1 MLSQLKNERSK
12 MKKTILFDL
21 DGTLIDSTPAILDGF
36 GAAFRAHGA
45 TAPKPEAVK
54 ALVGHP
60 LDVMFAGLGAPTQL
74 VPDYIAAYK
83 ARYEQ
88 IFLEQTSLL
97 DGAAGALALASKV
110 ADVGV
115 VTTKTSKFSVILLEH
130 LGVMKFIKTVIGRDD
145 VVNPKPDPEPINR
158 ALERLGNTNAQDKAN
173 AFMIGDTTMDL
184 EAAKRADVA
193 GVGLVCGYGNEA
205 DLREHSNLIF
215 KNAFEAVKFI
225 AGR

>member
-1 MLSQLKNERSK
+1 

-36 GAAFRAHGA
+36 GAAFLAHGE
-45 TAPKPEAVK
+45 PMPNPEAVK

-60 LDVMFAGLGAPTQL
+60 LDFMFAGLGAPTHL

-97 DGAAGALALASKV
+97 EGAAGALALASEV

-130 LGVMKFIKTVIGRDD
+130 LSVMRFIKTVIGKDD
-145 VVNPKPDPEPINR
+145 VVNPKPDPEPINT
-158 ALERLGNTNAQDKAN
+158 ALERLGKTSAQDKAS
-173 AFMIGDTTMDL
+173 AFMIGDTRMDL
-184 EAAKRADVA
+184 EAAKRAGIA
-193 GVGLVCGYGNEA
+193 GVGLVCGYGKEA

-215 KNAFEAVKFI
+215 QNAFEAVKFI

>member
-1 MLSQLKNERSK
+1 

-36 GAAFRAHGA
+36 GAAFRAHGEP
-45 TAPKPEAVK
+45 APKPEAIK
-54 ALVGHP
+54 ALIGHP
-60 LDVMFAGLGAPTQL
+60 LDVMFAELGAPTQL

-83 ARYEQ
+83 ARYER

-97 DGAAGALALASKV
+97 DGAAGALALASEV

-115 VTTKTSKFSVILLEH
+115 VTTKTSKFSIILLEH
-130 LGVMKFIKTVIGRDD
+130 LGVMKFVKTVIGRDD
-145 VVNPKPDPEPINR
+145 VVNPKPDPEPINK
-158 ALERLGNTNAQDKAN
+158 ALERLSKTSAQDKAN

-184 EAAKRADVA
+184 EAAKGA
-193 GVGLVCGYGNEA
+193 GITGIGLVCGYGKEA

-225 AGR
+225 A

>member
-1 MLSQLKNERSK
+1 

-36 GAAFRAHGA
+36 GAAFLAHGEL
-45 TAPKPEAVK
+45 APKSEAVK

-60 LDVMFAGLGAPTQL
+60 LDFMFAGLGAPTHL

-97 DGAAGALALASKV
+97 DGAAGALALASEV

-145 VVNPKPDPEPINR
+145 VINPKPDPEPINR
-158 ALERLGNTNAQDKAN
+158 ARG
-173 AFMIGDTTMDL
+173 
-184 EAAKRADVA
+184 RA
-193 GVGLVCGYGNEA
+193 L
-205 DLREHSNLIF
+205 DLRRRLCRS
-215 KNAFEAVKFI
+215 
-225 AGR
+225 R

>member
-1 MLSQLKNERSK
+1 
-12 MKKTILFDL
+12 MKKTILFDR
-21 DGTLIDSTPAILDGF
+21 DGRRIDSTPAILDGF
-36 GAAFRAHGA
+36 GAAFLAHGEP
-45 TAPKPEAVK
+45 TPNPEAVK

-60 LDVMFAGLGAPTQL
+60 LDFMFARLGAPTHL

-97 DGAAGALALASKV
+97 EGAAGALALASEV
-110 ADVGV
+110 AGVGV

-130 LGVMKFIKTVIGRDD
+130 LGVMRFIKIVIGRDD
-145 VVNPKPDPEPINR
+145 VVNPKPDPEPINT
-158 ALERLGNTNAQDKAN
+158 ALERLGKTSAQDKAS
-173 AFMIGDTTMDL
+173 AFMVGDTMMDL
-184 EAAKRADVA
+184 ESAKRAGIA
-193 GVGLVCGYGNEA
+193 GVGLVCGYGKEA

-215 KNAFEAVKFI
+215 QNAFEAVKFI

>member
-1 MLSQLKNERSK
+1 

-21 DGTLIDSTPAILDGF
+21 DGTLIDSTPAIIDGF
-36 GAAFRAHGA
+36 GAAFLAHGEP
-45 TAPKPEAVK
+45 TPNPEAVK

-60 LDVMFAGLGAPTQL
+60 LDFMFARLGAPTQL

-97 DGAAGALALASKV
+97 GGAAGALALASEV

-115 VTTKTSKFSVILLEH
+115 VTTKTSKFSVILLEY
-130 LGVMKFIKTVIGRDD
+130 LGVMRFIKAVIGRDD
-145 VVNPKPDPEPINR
+145 VVNPKPDPEPINT
-158 ALERLGNTNAQDKAN
+158 ALERLGKTSAQDKAS
-173 AFMIGDTTMDL
+173 AFMVGDTTMDL
-184 EAAKRADVA
+184 ESAKRAGIA
-193 GVGLVCGYGNEA
+193 GVGLVCGYGKES

-215 KNAFEAVKFI
+215 QNAFEAVKFI

>member
-1 MLSQLKNERSK
+1 

-36 GAAFRAHGA
+36 NAAFHAHGES
-45 TAPKPEAVK
+45 TPNHEAVR

-97 DGAAGALALASKV
+97 GGAAGALALASEF

-115 VTTKTSKFSVILLEH
+115 VTTKTSKFSIILLEY

-145 VVNPKPDPEPINR
+145 VVNPKPDPEPINT
-158 ALERLGNTNAQDKAN
+158 ALERLGKTSAQDKAR
-173 AFMIGDTTMDL
+173 AFMVGDTMMDL
-184 EAAKRADVA
+184 EAARRAGVV
-193 GVGLVCGYGNEA
+193 GVGLVCGYGKEA
-205 DLREHSNLIF
+205 SLREYSNLIF

-225 AGR
+225 VASEHRGI

>member
-1 MLSQLKNERSK
+1 

-36 GAAFRAHGA
+36 GAAFLAHGEP
-45 TAPKPEAVK
+45 TPNPEAVK
-54 ALVGHP
+54 ALVGDP
-60 LDVMFAGLGAPTQL
+60 LDFMFARLGAPTHL

-97 DGAAGALALASKV
+97 EGAAGALALASEV

-130 LGVMKFIKTVIGRDD
+130 LGVMRFIKAVIGRDD
-145 VVNPKPDPEPINR
+145 VVNPKPDPEPINT
-158 ALERLGNTNAQDKAN
+158 ALERLGKTSAQDKVS
-173 AFMIGDTTMDL
+173 AFMIGDTRMDL
-184 EAAKRADVA
+184 ESAKRAGIT
-193 GVGLVCGYGNEA
+193 GVGLVCGYGKEA

-215 KNAFEAVKFI
+215 QNAFEAVKFI

>member
-1 MLSQLKNERSK
+1 

-21 DGTLIDSTPAILDGF
+21 DGTLIDSTPAILEGF
-36 GAAFRAHGA
+36 CAAFHAHGE

-60 LDVMFAGLGAPTQL
+60 LDVMFAGLGAPAQL

-88 IFLEQTSLL
+88 IFLEKTSLL
-97 DGAAGALALASKV
+97 EGAARALALASEV

-130 LGVMKFIKTVIGRDD
+130 LGVMKFVKTVIGRDD
-145 VVNPKPDPEPINR
+145 VVNPKPDPEPINK
-158 ALERLGNTNAQDKAN
+158 ALERLSKTSAQDKAN

-184 EAAKRADVA
+184 EAAKGA
-193 GVGLVCGYGNEA
+193 GIAGIGLVCGYGKEA

-225 AGR
+225 A

>member
-1 MLSQLKNERSK
+1 

-21 DGTLIDSTPAILDGF
+21 DGTLINSTPAILDGF
-36 GAAFRAHGA
+36 GAAFLAHGEP
-45 TAPKPEAVK
+45 TPNPEAIK

-60 LDVMFAGLGAPTQL
+60 LDFMFARLGAPTHL

-88 IFLEQTSLL
+88 FFLEQTSLL
-97 DGAAGALALASKV
+97 EGAAGALTLGSEV

-145 VVNPKPDPEPINR
+145 VVNPKPDPEPINT
-158 ALERLGNTNAQDKAN
+158 ALERLGKTSAQDKAS

-184 EAAKRADVA
+184 ESAKRAGIT
-193 GVGLVCGYGNEA
+193 GVGLVCGYGKEA

-215 KNAFEAVKFI
+215 QNAFEAVKFI

>member
-1 MLSQLKNERSK
+1 

-36 GAAFRAHGA
+36 GAAFLAHGEP
-45 TAPKPEAVK
+45 APKPEAVK

-60 LDVMFAGLGAPTQL
+60 LDFMFAGLGAPTHL

-88 IFLEQTSLL
+88 IFLEQTSLIE
-97 DGAAGALALASKV
+97 GATGALALASEV
-110 ADVGV
+110 ADMGV

-145 VVNPKPDPEPINR
+145 VVNPKPDPEPINK
-158 ALERLGNTNAQDKAN
+158 ALERLGNTSAQDKVN

-184 EAAKRADVA
+184 EAAKRAGIA

-205 DLREHSNLIF
+205 DLRGHSNLIF

>member
-1 MLSQLKNERSK
+1 

-21 DGTLIDSTPAILDGF
+21 DGTLIDSTPAILEGF
-36 GAAFRAHGA
+36 GAAFRAHGEP
-45 TAPKPEAVK
+45 APKPEAVK

-60 LDVMFAGLGAPTQL
+60 LNIMFAGLGAPTYL

-97 DGAAGALALASKV
+97 EGAAGALALASEV

-130 LGVMKFIKTVIGRDD
+130 LDVMKFIKTVIGRDD
-145 VVNPKPDPEPINR
+145 VVNPKPDPEPINK
-158 ALERLGNTNAQDKAN
+158 ALERLGNTSAQDKAN

-184 EAAKRADVA
+184 EAAKRAGIV
-193 GVGLVCGYGNEA
+193 GIGLVCGYGNEA

-225 AGR
+225 A

>member
-1 MLSQLKNERSK
+1 

-36 GAAFRAHGA
+36 GAAFRAHGEP
-45 TAPKPEAVK
+45 APKPEAVK

-83 ARYEQ
+83 ARYER

-97 DGAAGALALASKV
+97 DGAAGALVLASEV

-130 LGVMKFIKTVIGRDD
+130 LGVMKFVKTVIGRDD
-145 VVNPKPDPEPINR
+145 VVNPKPDPEPINK
-158 ALERLGNTNAQDKAN
+158 ALERLSKISAQDKAN

-184 EAAKRADVA
+184 EAAKRAGIT
-193 GVGLVCGYGNEA
+193 GVGLVCGYGKEA
-205 DLREHSNLIF
+205 DLRGHSNLIF
-215 KNAFEAVKFI
+215 KNAFEAVKFANSI
-225 AGR
+225 EC

>member
-1 MLSQLKNERSK
+1 

-21 DGTLIDSTPAILDGF
+21 DGTLINSTPAILDGF
-36 GAAFRAHGA
+36 GAAFRAHGEP
-45 TAPKPEAVK
+45 TPNPEAVK

-60 LDVMFAGLGAPTQL
+60 LDFMFAGLGAPTQL

-97 DGAAGALALASKV
+97 EGAAGALALASEV

-130 LGVMKFIKTVIGRDD
+130 LGVMRFIKTVIGRDD
-145 VVNPKPDPEPINR
+145 VVNPKPAPEPINR
-158 ALERLGNTNAQDKAN
+158 ALERLGNTSAQDKAN

-184 EAAKRADVA
+184 EAAKRAGIA
-193 GVGLVCGYGNEA
+193 AVGLVCGYGNEA
-205 DLREHSNLIF
+205 DLREHSNFIF
-215 KNAFEAVKFI
+215 QNAFEAVKFI
-225 AGR
+225 ACR

>member
-1 MLSQLKNERSK
+1 

-36 GAAFRAHGA
+36 GAAFRAHGEP
-45 TAPKPEAVK
+45 APNPEALK

-97 DGAAGALALASKV
+97 DGAAGALALASEV

-130 LGVMKFIKTVIGRDD
+130 LGVMKFVKTVIGRDD
-145 VVNPKPDPEPINR
+145 VVNPKPDPEPINK
-158 ALERLGNTNAQDKAN
+158 ALERLSKTSAQDKAN

-184 EAAKRADVA
+184 EAAKGAGIA
-193 GVGLVCGYGNEA
+193 GVGLVCGYGKEA

-225 AGR
+225 A

>member
-1 MLSQLKNERSK
+1 

-36 GAAFRAHGA
+36 GAAFLAHGEP
-45 TAPKPEAVK
+45 TPNPEAVK

-60 LDVMFAGLGAPTQL
+60 LDFMFAGLGAPTHL

-97 DGAAGALALASKV
+97 DGAAGALALASEV

-145 VVNPKPDPEPINR
+145 VINPKPDPEPINR
-158 ALERLGNTNAQDKAN
+158 ALERLGNTSAQDKVN
-173 AFMIGDTTMDL
+173 AFMVGDTTMDL
-184 EAAKRADVA
+184 EAAKHAGIA

-205 DLREHSNLIF
+205 DLRGHSNLIF

>member
-1 MLSQLKNERSK
+1 MPPNLCCHNQKNERSK

-36 GAAFRAHGA
+36 GAAFRAHGEP
-45 TAPKPEAVK
+45 APKPEAVK

-60 LDVMFAGLGAPTQL
+60 LDIMFAGLGAPTQL

-83 ARYEQ
+83 ARYGQ

-97 DGAAGALALASKV
+97 DGAAGALALASEF

-115 VTTKTSKFSVILLEH
+115 VTTKTSKFSVILLEY

-158 ALERLGNTNAQDKAN
+158 ALERLGNTSA
-173 AFMIGDTTMDL
+173 
-184 EAAKRADVA
+184 
-193 GVGLVCGYGNEA
+193 LVCGYGNEA
-205 DLREHSNLIF
+205 DLRGHSNLIF

>member
-1 MLSQLKNERSK
+1 

-36 GAAFRAHGA
+36 GAAFLAHGEL
-45 TAPKPEAVK
+45 APKSEAVK

-60 LDVMFAGLGAPTQL
+60 LDFMFAGLGAPTHL

-97 DGAAGALALASKV
+97 DGAAGALALASEV

-145 VVNPKPDPEPINR
+145 VINPKPDPEPINR
-158 ALERLGNTNAQDKAN
+158 ALERLGNTSAQDKAN
-173 AFMIGDTTMDL
+173 AFMVGDTTMDL
-184 EAAKRADVA
+184 EAAKHAGIA

-205 DLREHSNLIF
+205 DLRGHSNLIF

>member
-1 MLSQLKNERSK
+1 

-36 GAAFRAHGA
+36 GAAFRAHGEP
-45 TAPKPEAVK
+45 APKPEAIK
-54 ALVGHP
+54 ALIGHP
-60 LDVMFAGLGAPTQL
+60 LDVMFAELGAPTQL

-83 ARYEQ
+83 ARYVR

-97 DGAAGALALASKV
+97 DGAAGALALASEV

-115 VTTKTSKFSVILLEH
+115 VTTKTSKFSIILLEH
-130 LGVMKFIKTVIGRDD
+130 LGVMKFVKTVIGRDD
-145 VVNPKPDPEPINR
+145 VVNPKPDPEPINK
-158 ALERLGNTNAQDKAN
+158 ALERLSKTSAQDKAN

-184 EAAKRADVA
+184 EAAKGA
-193 GVGLVCGYGNEA
+193 GITGIGLVCGYGKEA

-225 AGR
+225 A

>member
-1 MLSQLKNERSK
+1 

-36 GAAFRAHGA
+36 GAAFLAHGEP
-45 TAPKPEAVK
+45 APKPEVVK

-60 LDVMFAGLGAPTQL
+60 LDVMFAGLGAPTHL

-97 DGAAGALALASKV
+97 EGAAGALALASEV

-115 VTTKTSKFSVILLEH
+115 VTTKTSKFSVILLEY

-145 VVNPKPDPEPINR
+145 VVNPKPDPEPINK
-158 ALERLGNTNAQDKAN
+158 ALERLGNTSAQDKAN

-184 EAAKRADVA
+184 EAAKRAGIA
-193 GVGLVCGYGNEA
+193 GIGLVCGYGNEA

-215 KNAFEAVKFI
+215 KNVFEAVKFI

>member
-1 MLSQLKNERSK
+1 

-36 GAAFRAHGA
+36 GAAFRAHGEP
-45 TAPKPEAVK
+45 APKPEAVK
-54 ALVGHP
+54 VLVGHP

-83 ARYEQ
+83 ARYER

-97 DGAAGALALASKV
+97 DGAAGALVLASEV

-115 VTTKTSKFSVILLEH
+115 VTTKTSKFSIILLEH
-130 LGVMKFIKTVIGRDD
+130 LGVMKFVKTVIGRDD
-145 VVNPKPDPEPINR
+145 VVNPKPDPEPINK
-158 ALERLGNTNAQDKAN
+158 ALERLSKTSAQDKAN
-173 AFMIGDTTMDL
+173 AFMIGDTTMDI
-184 EAAKRADVA
+184 EAAKGAGIT
-193 GVGLVCGYGNEA
+193 GVGLVCGYGKEA

-225 AGR
+225 A

>member
-1 MLSQLKNERSK
+1 

-36 GAAFRAHGA
+36 GAAFRAHGEP
-45 TAPKPEAVK
+45 APKPEAIK
-54 ALVGHP
+54 ALIGHP
-60 LDVMFAGLGAPTQL
+60 LDVMFAELGAPTQL

-83 ARYEQ
+83 ARYER

-97 DGAAGALALASKV
+97 DGAAGALALASEV

-115 VTTKTSKFSVILLEH
+115 VTTKTSKFSIILLEH
-130 LGVMKFIKTVIGRDD
+130 LGVMKFVKTVIGRDD

-158 ALERLGNTNAQDKAN
+158 ALERLGNTSVQDKAN

-184 EAAKRADVA
+184 EAAKRAGIA

-225 AGR
+225 A

>member
-1 MLSQLKNERSK
+1 

-36 GAAFRAHGA
+36 GSAFLAHGKP
-45 TAPKPEAVK
+45 TPNPEAVK

-60 LDVMFAGLGAPTQL
+60 LDFMFAGLGAPTHL

-97 DGAAGALALASKV
+97 EGAAGALALASEV

-130 LGVMKFIKTVIGRDD
+130 LGVMRFIKTVIGRDD

-158 ALERLGNTNAQDKAN
+158 ALERLGNTSAQDKAN

-184 EAAKRADVA
+184 EAAKRAGIA

-205 DLREHSNLIF
+205 DLRGHSNLIF

>member
-1 MLSQLKNERSK
+1 

-36 GAAFRAHGA
+36 GVAFRAHGEP
-45 TAPKPEAVK
+45 APKPEALK

-97 DGAAGALALASKV
+97 EGAARALALASEV

-130 LGVMKFIKTVIGRDD
+130 LGVMKFVKTVIGRDD
-145 VVNPKPDPEPINR
+145 VVNPKPDPEPINK
-158 ALERLGNTNAQDKAN
+158 ALERLSKTSAQDKAN

-184 EAAKRADVA
+184 EAAKGA
-193 GVGLVCGYGNEA
+193 GIAGIGLVCGYGKEA

-225 AGR
+225 A

>member
-1 MLSQLKNERSK
+1 

-36 GAAFRAHGA
+36 GAAFRAHGEP
-45 TAPKPEAVK
+45 APKPEAVK

-60 LDVMFAGLGAPTQL
+60 LDVMFAGLGAPTRL

-83 ARYEQ
+83 ACYEQ

-97 DGAAGALALASKV
+97 EGAAGALALASEV

-145 VVNPKPDPEPINR
+145 VVNPKPDPEPISK
-158 ALERLGNTNAQDKAN
+158 TSAQDKAN

-184 EAAKRADVA
+184 EAAKGAGIT
-193 GVGLVCGYGNEA
+193 GVGLVCGYGKEA

-225 AGR
+225 A

>member
-1 MLSQLKNERSK
+1 

-36 GAAFRAHGA
+36 GAAFRAHGEP
-45 TAPKPEAVK
+45 APKPEAIK

-88 IFLEQTSLL
+88 VFLEQTSLL
-97 DGAAGALALASKV
+97 EGAAGALALAGEV

-145 VVNPKPDPEPINR
+145 VVNPKPDPEPIKT
-158 ALERLGNTNAQDKAN
+158 ALERLGKTSAQDRVS

-184 EAAKRADVA
+184 EAAKRAGIA
-193 GVGLVCGYGNEA
+193 GVGLVCGYSKKA
-205 DLREHSNLIF
+205 DLREHSSLIF
-215 KNAFEAVKFI
+215 ANAFDAVKFI
-225 AGR
+225 AASERRGM

>member
-1 MLSQLKNERSK
+1 

-36 GAAFRAHGA
+36 GAAFLAHGEP
-45 TAPKPEAVK
+45 TPNPEAVK

-60 LDVMFAGLGAPTQL
+60 LDFMFARLGAPTHL

-97 DGAAGALALASKV
+97 DGAAGALALASEF

-130 LGVMKFIKTVIGRDD
+130 LGVMRFIKTVIGRDD
-145 VVNPKPDPEPINR
+145 VVNPKPDPEPINT
-158 ALERLGNTNAQDKAN
+158 ALERLGKTSAQDKVS
-173 AFMIGDTTMDL
+173 AFMIGDTRMDL
-184 EAAKRADVA
+184 ESAKRAGIT
-193 GVGLVCGYGNEA
+193 GVGLVCGYGKEA

-215 KNAFEAVKFI
+215 QNAFEAVKFI

>member
-1 MLSQLKNERSK
+1 

-36 GAAFRAHGA
+36 GAAFRAHGQS
-45 TAPKPEAVK
+45 APKPEAVK

-83 ARYEQ
+83 ARYER

-97 DGAAGALALASKV
+97 DGAAGALALASEV

-115 VTTKTSKFSVILLEH
+115 VTTKTSKFSIILLEH
-130 LGVMKFIKTVIGRDD
+130 LGVMKFVKTVIGRDD
-145 VVNPKPDPEPINR
+145 VVNPKPDPEPINK
-158 ALERLGNTNAQDKAN
+158 ALERLSKTSAQDKTN
-173 AFMIGDTTMDL
+173 AFMIGDTTMDI
-184 EAAKRADVA
+184 EAAKGAGIT
-193 GVGLVCGYGNEA
+193 GVGLVCGYGKEA

-225 AGR
+225 A

>member
-1 MLSQLKNERSK
+1 
-12 MKKTILFDL
+12 
-21 DGTLIDSTPAILDGF
+21 
-36 GAAFRAHGA
+36 
-45 TAPKPEAVK
+45 
-54 ALVGHP
+54 
-60 LDVMFAGLGAPTQL
+60 MFAGLGAPTQL

-97 DGAAGALALASKV
+97 EGAAGALALASEV

-145 VVNPKPDPEPINR
+145 VVNPKPDPEPINK
-158 ALERLGNTNAQDKAN
+158 ALERLGKTSAQDKAN

-184 EAAKRADVA
+184 EAAKRAGIA
-193 GVGLVCGYGNEA
+193 GIGLVCGYGKEA

-225 AGR
+225 A

>member
-1 MLSQLKNERSK
+1 

-36 GAAFRAHGA
+36 GAAFLAHGEP
-45 TAPKPEAVK
+45 TPNPEAVK
-54 ALVGHP
+54 ALVGDP
-60 LDVMFAGLGAPTQL
+60 LDFMFARLGAPTHL

-97 DGAAGALALASKV
+97 EGAAGALALASEV

-130 LGVMKFIKTVIGRDD
+130 LGVMRFIKTVIGRDD
-145 VVNPKPDPEPINR
+145 VVNPKPDPEPINT
-158 ALERLGNTNAQDKAN
+158 ALERLGKTSAQDKVS
-173 AFMIGDTTMDL
+173 AFMIGDTRMDL
-184 EAAKRADVA
+184 ESAKRAGIT
-193 GVGLVCGYGNEA
+193 GVGLVCGYGKEA

-215 KNAFEAVKFI
+215 QNAFEAVKFI

>member
-1 MLSQLKNERSK
+1 

-36 GAAFRAHGA
+36 GAAFRAHGEP
-45 TAPKPEAVK
+45 APKPEA
-54 ALVGHP
+54 

-74 VPDYIAAYK
+74 VSDYIAAYK

-88 IFLEQTSLL
+88 VFLEQTSLL
-97 DGAAGALALASKV
+97 EGAAGALALASEV

-145 VVNPKPDPEPINR
+145 VVNPKPDPEPIKT
-158 ALERLGNTNAQDKAN
+158 ALERLGKTSAQDRAS

-184 EAAKRADVA
+184 EAAKRAGIA
-193 GVGLVCGYGNEA
+193 GVGLVCGYGKEA
-205 DLREHSNLIF
+205 DLREYSSLIF
-215 KNAFEAVKFI
+215 ANAFDAVKFI

>member
-1 MLSQLKNERSK
+1 

-36 GAAFRAHGA
+36 GAAFLAHGEP
-45 TAPKPEAVK
+45 TPNPEAVK

-60 LDVMFAGLGAPTQL
+60 LDFMFARLGAPTHL

-97 DGAAGALALASKV
+97 EGAAGALALASEV
-110 ADVGV
+110 ADVGI

-130 LGVMKFIKTVIGRDD
+130 LGVMRFIKTVIGRDD
-145 VVNPKPDPEPINR
+145 VVNPKPDPEPINT
-158 ALERLGNTNAQDKAN
+158 ALERLGKTSAQDKVS
-173 AFMIGDTTMDL
+173 AFMIGDTRMDL
-184 EAAKRADVA
+184 ESAKRAGIT
-193 GVGLVCGYGNEA
+193 GVGLVCGYGKEA

-215 KNAFEAVKFI
+215 QNAFEAVKFI

>member
-1 MLSQLKNERSK
+1 

-36 GAAFRAHGA
+36 GAAFRAHGE
-45 TAPKPEAVK
+45 PPPSPEAVK

-60 LDVMFAGLGAPTQL
+60 LDFMFAGLGAPTQL

-97 DGAAGALALASKV
+97 EGAAGALALASEV

-130 LGVMKFIKTVIGRDD
+130 LGVMRFIKIVIGRDD
-145 VVNPKPDPEPINR
+145 VVNPKPDPEPINT
-158 ALERLGNTNAQDKAN
+158 ALERLGKTSAQDKAS
-173 AFMIGDTTMDL
+173 AFMVGDTMMDL
-184 EAAKRADVA
+184 ESAKRAGIA
-193 GVGLVCGYGNEA
+193 GVGLVCGYGKEA
-205 DLREHSNLIF
+205 DLREYSNLIF
-215 KNAFEAVKFI
+215 QNAFEAVKFI

>member
-1 MLSQLKNERSK
+1 
-12 MKKTILFDL
+12 
-21 DGTLIDSTPAILDGF
+21 
-36 GAAFRAHGA
+36 
-45 TAPKPEAVK
+45 
-54 ALVGHP
+54 
-60 LDVMFAGLGAPTQL
+60 MFAGLGASMQL

-97 DGAAGALALASKV
+97 EGAAGALALASEV

-158 ALERLGNTNAQDKAN
+158 ALERLGKTSAQDRAS

-184 EAAKRADVA
+184 EAAKRAGIA
-193 GVGLVCGYGNEA
+193 GVGLACGYGKEA

-225 AGR
+225 F

>member
-1 MLSQLKNERSK
+1 

-36 GAAFRAHGA
+36 GAAFLAHGEP
-45 TAPKPEAVK
+45 TPNPEAVK

-60 LDVMFAGLGAPTQL
+60 LDFMFARLGAPTHL

-97 DGAAGALALASKV
+97 EGAAGALALASEV
-110 ADVGV
+110 AGVGV

-130 LGVMKFIKTVIGRDD
+130 LGVMRFIKTVIGRDD
-145 VVNPKPDPEPINR
+145 VVNPKPDPEPINT
-158 ALERLGNTNAQDKAN
+158 ALERLGKTSAQDKVS
-173 AFMIGDTTMDL
+173 AFMIGDTRMDL
-184 EAAKRADVA
+184 ESAKRAGIT
-193 GVGLVCGYGNEA
+193 GVGLVCGYGKEA

-215 KNAFEAVKFI
+215 QNAFEAVKFI

>member
-1 MLSQLKNERSK
+1 

-36 GAAFRAHGA
+36 GAAFRAHGES
-45 TAPKPEAVK
+45 APSPEAVK

-60 LDVMFAGLGAPTQL
+60 LDFMFAGLGAPTQL

-83 ARYEQ
+83 VRYEQ

-97 DGAAGALALASKV
+97 EGAAGALALASEV

-145 VVNPKPDPEPINR
+145 VVNPKPDPEPINK
-158 ALERLGNTNAQDKAN
+158 ALERLGKTSAQDKAN

-184 EAAKRADVA
+184 EAAKRAGIA
-193 GVGLVCGYGNEA
+193 GIGLVCGYAKEA

-225 AGR
+225 A

>member
-1 MLSQLKNERSK
+1 
-12 MKKTILFDL
+12 
-21 DGTLIDSTPAILDGF
+21 
-36 GAAFRAHGA
+36 
-45 TAPKPEAVK
+45 
-54 ALVGHP
+54 
-60 LDVMFAGLGAPTQL
+60 MFAELGAPTQL

-97 DGAAGALALASKV
+97 EGAAGALALASEV

-130 LGVMKFIKTVIGRDD
+130 LGVMRFIKAVIGRDD
-145 VVNPKPDPEPINR
+145 VVNPKPDPEPINT
-158 ALERLGNTNAQDKAN
+158 ALERLGKTSSQDKAS

-184 EAAKRADVA
+184 ESAKRAGIA
-193 GVGLVCGYGNEA
+193 GVGLVCGYGKEA

-215 KNAFEAVKFI
+215 QNAFEAVKFI

>member
-1 MLSQLKNERSK
+1 
-12 MKKTILFDL
+12 
-21 DGTLIDSTPAILDGF
+21 
-36 GAAFRAHGA
+36 
-45 TAPKPEAVK
+45 
-54 ALVGHP
+54 
-60 LDVMFAGLGAPTQL
+60 MFAGLGAPTQL

-97 DGAAGALALASKV
+97 EGAAGALALASEV

-130 LGVMKFIKTVIGRDD
+130 LGVMRFIKAVIGRDD
-145 VVNPKPDPEPINR
+145 VVNPKPDPEPINT
-158 ALERLGNTNAQDKAN
+158 ALERLGKTSSQDKAS

-184 EAAKRADVA
+184 ESAKRAGIA
-193 GVGLVCGYGNEA
+193 GVGLVCGYGKEA

-215 KNAFEAVKFI
+215 QNAFEAVKYI